1 MADPSPP
8 KKKKKSK
15 ARPEPESVAAPAPAP
30 EDGTRLDEATIGRA
44 VAIGLPIVTVT
55 LAAAAGV
62 MMNVG
67 VAILVLASG
76 LMLGAIGFFWG
87 SLRVLSGEAPLPA
100 DMAELEAARERVDP
114 LEGRRDMLLR
124 ALKDLEVERSI
135 GKLDD
140 SDFADV
146 AQRYRVELRDV
157 LRAMDESVAPHM
169 QAAEKAVR
177 KHFEAA
183 GLIEVAYRG
192 RSARAADDDDAA
204 TEASSGNAATNDDSS
219 TDDVAADDSSTDDV
233 AADDSSTDDVAADDS
248 STDDVAAGD
257 SSTDDVAADAG
268 SPSKKVEASRA
279 LCKKCDTSNE
289 PDAAF
294 CKKCG
299 AKMREE
305 DVDA

>member
-15 ARPEPESVAAPAPAP
+15 ARPEPESVAAPSPAP

-169 QAAEKAVR
+169 QAAERAVR

-192 RSARAADDDDAA
+192 RSARAADDEGAA
-204 TEASSGNAATNDDSS
+204 TEATSGDGSTNDDSS
-219 TDDVAADDSSTDDV
+219 TDDVAGDDSSTDVTGDDSSTDVAGDDSSTDDV
-233 AADDSSTDDVAADDS
+233 AGDDSSTDDVAGDDS
-248 STDDVAAGD
+248 A
-257 SSTDDVAADAG
+257 
-268 SPSKKVEASRA
+268 PSKKVDASRA